1 MSQMKNRKNKLK
13 LDLDLIKNPSKKLK
27 SSTNLTLKSKG
38 TMMTTST
45 SLNTKNS
52 ELNEVDLLIQRT
64 NFRKKG
70 YSKSLV
76 NPYIPLTRFEKVKEL
91 TEMDETSTNRLKRYS
106 SIFEQI
112 KREIYDINNMGCKT
126 KPKNIEGYIEER
138 EEEDFTSPKYI
149 NKNNKISF
157 DCDDQVDEETLNEN
171 IKQITLSNSKENES
185 MRSTRIRNKN
195 RKIMI
200 KYSTAKAVD
209 NKHNYQTFTNVNKQ
223 KKEKVYDKAIA
234 LDKEER
240 SAKMSTNSCNC
251 LIQ

>member
-1 MSQMKNRKNKLK
+1 
-13 LDLDLIKNPSKKLK
+13 
-27 SSTNLTLKSKG
+27 
-38 TMMTTST
+38 
-45 SLNTKNS
+45 
-52 ELNEVDLLIQRT
+52 
-64 NFRKKG
+64 
-70 YSKSLV
+70 
-76 NPYIPLTRFEKVKEL
+76 
-91 TEMDETSTNRLKRYS
+91 
-106 SIFEQI
+106 
-112 KREIYDINNMGCKT
+112 
-126 KPKNIEGYIEER
+126 
-138 EEEDFTSPKYI
+138 
-149 NKNNKISF
+149 
-157 DCDDQVDEETLNEN
+157 
-171 IKQITLSNSKENES
+171 

>member
-1 MSQMKNRKNKLK
+1 MSQMKNRKNNLK
-13 LDLDLIKNPSKKLK
+13 LDISLIQNPTKKLK
-27 SSTNLTLKSKG
+27 SSTNLTLKSKR

-52 ELNEVDLLIQRT
+52 ELNEIDLLIQRT

-76 NPYIPLTRFEKVKEL
+76 NPYIPLTKFEKVKEL
-91 TEMDETSTNRLKRYS
+91 TEMNETSTNRLKRYS

-112 KREIYDINNMGCKT
+112 KKEIYDINNMGCKT
-126 KPKNIEGYIEER
+126 KQKNIEGYIEEK

-149 NKNNKISF
+149 KKNNHIIYDNEDQF
-157 DCDDQVDEETLNEN
+157 DVESLNEN

-185 MRSTRIRNKN
+185 MSSTRIRNKN
-195 RKIMI
+195 KKIKIMYCNT
-200 KYSTAKAVD
+200 KTGEKT
-209 NKHNYQTFTNVNKQ
+209 HNYLNINTE
-223 KKEKVYDKAIA
+223 KKMYDKAIA
-234 LDKEER
+234 LDNEER
-240 SAKMSTNSCNC
+240 SAKMSTHSCNC